1 MLAFTAF
8 IVIII
13 LSYLIG
19 SIPTSVWIGKLTKGV
34 DIREHG
40 SGNAGATN
48 TFRVLGWKAGTVVS
62 MIDLGKGFVAAFYIS
77 QIGFALGEMP
87 EVLWGVWNIDST
99 MRVIAGTAAV
109 LGHMYP
115 LYANF
120 KGGKGVITAAGMLYG
135 IEPISISLAILIFL
149 LVMFT
154 SRYVSL
160 ASIIASISYP
170 LFLILLRYAFAFDKI
185 DGSLMVIS
193 SAIALFIVVKHHAN
207 IGRLLNGTE
216 NRVNSFAPAKGKLNE
231 EQSA

>member
-1 MLAFTAF
+1 MFSF
-8 IVIII
+8 IVIIV

-62 MIDLGKGFVAAFYIS
+62 LIDLAKGFVAAFYIS

-87 EVLWGVWNIDST
+87 EVLFGVWNIDST
-99 MRVIAGTAAV
+99 MRVIAGTSAV
-109 LGHMYP
+109 IGHMYP
-115 LYANF
+115 LYAGF

-135 IEPISISLAILIFL
+135 IEPVSISLALSLFFVIM
-149 LVMFT
+149 VV

-160 ASIIASISYP
+160 ASILASISYP
-170 LFLILLRYAFAFDKI
+170 LFLILLRYAFGFEQI

-193 SAIALFIVVKHHAN
+193 SAIALFIVIKHKSN
-207 IGRLLNGTE
+207 ISRLMNGTE
-216 NRVNSFAPAKGKLNE
+216 NRINSFAPAKGKLNE

>member
-1 MLAFTAF
+1 MFSF
-8 IVIII
+8 IVIIV

-62 MIDLGKGFVAAFYIS
+62 LIDLSKGFVAAFYIS

-87 EVLWGVWNIDST
+87 EVLFGVWNIDST
-99 MRVIAGTAAV
+99 MRVIAGTSAV
-109 LGHMYP
+109 IGHMYP
-115 LYANF
+115 LYAGF

-135 IEPISISLAILIFL
+135 IEPVSISLALSLFFIIM
-149 LVMFT
+149 VV

-160 ASIIASISYP
+160 ASILASISYP
-170 LFLILLRYAFAFDKI
+170 LFLILLRYAFGFEQI

-193 SAIALFIVVKHHAN
+193 SAIALFIVIKHKSN
-207 IGRLLNGTE
+207 ISRLMNGTE
-216 NRVNSFAPAKGKLNE
+216 NRINSFAPAKGKLNE